1 MLGVKFMKIDVA
13 GLKIDAITKAEL
25 LEQIKQRV
33 LAKQKTFVTTPYS
46 EFLYAGLRSKET
58 RALLNSADFSI
69 PDGIGILWAHVFM
82 TQPFTFSNF
91 YLKILQAWCQ
101 VVWTGASILM
111 KPSRIYKDIP
121 EKIVGADLAWD
132 LAELAAKNNFS
143 IYLLGARGEI
153 AKKVADKFINKFP
166 NIKIAGT
173 SNKDISDPSIFSDI
187 TKAAPDIIF
196 VAFSRLSSEAWIK
209 ENLKDLPASLAIGL
223 GGTFDYI
230 AGAKIAPPKFIRAIG
245 LEWLYRLITQ
255 PSRLKR
261 IIDAT
266 WGLVLGLVRYKVWTS
281 TPLRKNGVAVVVNKF
296 GKILL
301 CRRVP
306 APAKHGG
313 DPHVILND
321 YWQFPQGGLDE
332 GEDPLE
338 GTKREL
344 FEETSIKSLEL
355 IKVADYI
362 NSYEWNNANR
372 PFITNRFKHRGQEQI
387 TAILKFIGSD
397 EEIHLDQRELID
409 YKWVNSQDVD
419 KIIAPDRRRHAEII
433 LAELAEIQ
441 L

>member
-13 GLKIDAITKAEL
+13 GLKIDAITKVEL

-33 LAKQKTFVTTPYS
+33 SAKQKTFVTTPYS
-46 EFLYAGLRSKET
+46 EFLYASLRSKET

-69 PDGIGILWAHVFM
+69 PDGIGILWAQVFM
-82 TQPFTFSNF
+82 SQPFTFSNF
-91 YLKILQAWCQ
+91 YLKIVQAWCQ

-230 AGAKIAPPKFIRAIG
+230 AGAKLAPPKFIRAIG

-266 WGLVLGLVRYKVWTS
+266 WGLVLGLVRYKVWSS
-281 TPLRKNGVAVVVNKF
+281 TQLRKNGATVVVNEF

-301 CRRVP
+301 CKRIP
-306 APAKHGG
+306 APVKHGG
-313 DPHVILND
+313 DPYQLLSD

-332 GEDPLE
+332 GEDALE
-338 GTKREL
+338 GAKREL
-344 FEETSIKSLEL
+344 FEETSIKSIEL
-355 IKVADYI
+355 IKVAKYVH
-362 NSYEWNNANR
+362 SYEWNNANR
-372 PFITNRFKHRGQEQI
+372 PFFNNKYKYRGQEQI
-387 TAILKFIGSD
+387 TAIFKFIGND
-397 EEIHLDQRELID
+397 EEIHLDQHELVD
-409 YKWVNSQDVD
+409 YKWVRPEDVD
-419 KIIAPDRRRHAEII
+419 KIIAPERREHAKII